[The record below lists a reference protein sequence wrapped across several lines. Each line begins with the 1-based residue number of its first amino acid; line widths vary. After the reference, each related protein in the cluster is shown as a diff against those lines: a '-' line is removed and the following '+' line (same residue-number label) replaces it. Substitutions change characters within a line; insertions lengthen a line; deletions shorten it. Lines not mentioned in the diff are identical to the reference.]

1 MHLFRLAPKNS
12 IVFFCQW
19 TIPRISFEMENSNDS
34 QHSKIVMVLE
44 DLLLNIDKHSDFT
57 KITTKIENF
66 GLNYYEEKHQEW
78 EKIEDFH
85 IKMLGDSTNLP
96 LISVVIT
103 TVSLQD
109 LYAKIGA
116 RNPHNKQH
124 TISEVLIEVQ
134 PIEMV
139 LSLDQITEFMVPIC
153 EVLEILGSSECAQP
167 VNTPRAPATSQIT
180 TVQDL
185 PMVHLNSKGIYV
197 YLPLSTG
204 RKSCSVLLLRVST
217 AIDSTNV

>member
-1 MHLFRLAPKNS
+1 MS
-12 IVFFCQW
+12 
-19 TIPRISFEMENSNDS
+19 
-34 QHSKIVMVLE
+34 LE
-44 DLLLNIDKHSDFT
+44 DLLLNIDKHSDFN

-66 GLNYYEEKHQEW
+66 GLNYYEEKHEEW
-78 EKIEDFH
+78 EKIDDLH

-103 TVSLQD
+103 TVSLED

-139 LSLDQITEFMVPIC
+139 LNLDQITEFMVPIC
-153 EVLEILGSSECAQP
+153 EVLEIIGNSASAQSANKPSAP
-167 VNTPRAPATSQIT
+167 VPSKIT

-204 RKSCSVLLLRVST
+204 KKSCSVLLLRVSVP
-217 AIDSTNV
+217 ILVKP

>member
-1 MHLFRLAPKNS
+1 
-12 IVFFCQW
+12 
-19 TIPRISFEMENSNDS
+19 MENSNDFK
-34 QHSKIVMVLE
+34 HSKIVMSLE
-44 DLLLNIDKHSDFT
+44 DLLLNIDKHSDFN

-66 GLNYYEEKHQEW
+66 GLNYYEEKHEEW
-78 EKIEDFH
+78 EKIDDLH

-103 TVSLQD
+103 TVSLED

-139 LSLDQITEFMVPIC
+139 LNLDQITEFMVPIC
-153 EVLEILGSSECAQP
+153 EVLKIIGNSASAQSANKPSAP
-167 VNTPRAPATSQIT
+167 VPSKIT

-204 RKSCSVLLLRVST
+204 KKSCSVLLLRVSVP
-217 AIDSTNV
+217 ILVKP